1 MEILV
6 NNLKFK
12 SVQYQLSMGK
22 LYAFVTTEDLGSS
35 GKGFTPSHYK
45 HYWGEVSEHNNK
57 EDIQAVMES
66 GGKWGNLPKT
76 D

>member
-6 NNLKFK
+6 NNLQYKN
-12 SVQYQLSMGK
+12 VQYKESMGK

-35 GKGFTPSHYK
+35 GKGFTPPHYK
-45 HYWGEVSEHNNK
+45 YYWGEVSEHNNK
-57 EDIQAVMES
+57 EDIEAVMKI
-66 GGKWGNLPKT
+66 GGKWENLPKT